1 MKTSLSSAAPA
12 QLETEALVAVVLDY
26 SDSSQIGKNGGS
38 QQKPQL
44 KVETSDAAAQAA
56 AADLLSSGEVTGKP
70 FEINLLHKPA
80 QLKAKRLLLVSG
92 GIAKKFT
99 SYDLRHL
106 AGAAAR
112 ALKTRGVRSFAFI
125 APPSIDNKEAVK
137 AIVEGTFIGN
147 FDPDYYKSDRKN
159 QKIEAVTV
167 IASGDKSALQKVL
180 DEAQIIGES
189 QNFVRDLVNE
199 PSNRMTPT
207 VLGERAEKMAQETGL
222 KCEVYGADKIKE
234 LKMGAF
240 WSVAQGSDEPP
251 ALIVLTY
258 EPAGAPAKPVV
269 GLVGKG
275 ITFDTG
281 GISIKP
287 ADGME
292 KMKYDMAGGATMI
305 GAMRAI
311 ALLEPKVKVIGI
323 ICATENMPSGKAQK
337 PGDVQIAMSGKSIE
351 IINTDAEGRLVLADG
366 LCYARQLGCTHL
378 VDAATLTGA
387 VVVALGY
394 TNAGVFANDDAMYK
408 RFSEATSKAGEKMW
422 RLPLDDEYKENIKSN
437 IADIVNS
444 GGRWGGAIN
453 AAMFLKEF
461 AEETPWIHL
470 DIAGTAWMEDQK
482 PWIAK
487 GPSGIALRSL
497 VEFVKSFAS

>member
-1 MKTSLSSAAPA
+1 MKTTISLSSPAAI
-12 QLETEALVAVVLDY
+12 ETESLVAVVLDHAEP
-26 SDSSQIGKNGGS
+26 SPNEKEKDK
-38 QQKPQL
+38 KPQL
-44 KVETSDAAAQAA
+44 KVSTTDQAVQSA
-56 AADLLSSGEVTGKP
+56 AADLLTSGEVTGKS
-70 FEINLLHKPA
+70 FETNLMHKPA
-80 QLKAKRLLLVSG
+80 GLKARRLLLISG
-92 GIAKKFT
+92 GSARKFS
-99 SYDLRHL
+99 SYDLRRI
-106 AGAAAR
+106 AGTAVR
-112 ALKTRGVRSFAFI
+112 TLKGRGIRSFVLI
-125 APPSIDNKEAVK
+125 APSGISAEEGTR
-137 AIVEGTFIGN
+137 AIVEGAHVGN
-147 FDPDYYKSDRKN
+147 FDPDYYRSDRKD
-159 QKIEAVTV
+159 QKIDELTIV
-167 IASGDKSALQKVL
+167 ASGEKSALEKSAA
-180 DEAQIIGES
+180 EAQIIGES
-189 QNFVRDLVNE
+189 QNFTRDLVNE

-207 VLGERAEKMAQETGL
+207 ILAERAKKMSAEVGL
-222 KCEVYGADKIKE
+222 KCEIYGADKIKE
-234 LKMGAF
+234 MKMGAF

-251 ALIVLTY
+251 ALIVMTY
-258 EPAGAPAKPVV
+258 EPAGAPAKPVL

-311 ALLEPKVKVIGI
+311 ALLRPKVKVIGI
-323 ICATENMPSGKAQK
+323 VCATENMPSGHAQK

-366 LCYARQLGCTHL
+366 LYYARQLGCTHL

-394 TNAGVFANDDAMYK
+394 ANAGVFANDDDIYN
-408 RFSEATSKAGEKMW
+408 RFHAANEKAGEKMW
-422 RLPLDDEYKENIKSN
+422 RMPLDDEYKEQIRSS
-437 IADIVNS
+437 IADIMNT
-444 GGRWGGAIN
+444 GGRWGGAIT

-470 DIAGTAWMEDQK
+470 DIAGTAWMEEQK

-497 VEFVKSFAS
+497 IEFVKGFAA